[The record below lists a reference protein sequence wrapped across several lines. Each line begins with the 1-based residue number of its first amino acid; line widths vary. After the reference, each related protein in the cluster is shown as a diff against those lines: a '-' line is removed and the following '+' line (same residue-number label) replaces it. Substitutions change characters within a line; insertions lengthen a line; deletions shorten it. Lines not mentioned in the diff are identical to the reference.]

1 MATMRRG
8 FERPRKRPSVPM
20 PSLRD
25 AWFLL
30 KAAVAGWVADR
41 CASMGAA
48 IAYYA
53 AFSLAPL
60 LILVIAIAGLAFGRE
75 AAEGAILGQLQGLI
89 GREGGAALEAMIAGA
104 GDLDASALAGLFGI
118 GALILAA
125 TGAVTEIQSSLNVI
139 WRAPPRAE
147 STFWTIVRRRLLSIS
162 LVAVMGF
169 LLMTSLVVSAALA
182 AGSDYLG
189 ERISGLDVIL
199 RVVNFVVST
208 AVIAVLFGMIF
219 KILPDV
225 PVRWRDVW
233 IGAVVTALL
242 FSLGK
247 SAIGAYVGSSAAAST
262 YGAAAALVII
272 LLWVYYT
279 SQILLF
285 GAELA
290 RACAGERTP
299 ARR

>member
-1 MATMRRG
+1 
-8 FERPRKRPSVPM
+8 
-20 PSLRD
+20 
-25 AWFLL
+25 
-30 KAAVAGWVADR
+30 
-41 CASMGAA
+41 
-48 IAYYA
+48 
-53 AFSLAPL
+53 
-60 LILVIAIAGLAFGRE
+60 
-75 AAEGAILGQLQGLI
+75 
-89 GREGGAALEAMIAGA
+89 
-104 GDLDASALAGLFGI
+104 
-118 GALILAA
+118 
-125 TGAVTEIQSSLNVI
+125 
-139 WRAPPRAE
+139 
-147 STFWTIVRRRLLSIS
+147 VRRRLLSIS

-233 IGAVVTALL
+233 IGAVAALL